1 MMKIQLVGTRNKVD
15 FALYLGHMIAAQGK
29 RVLVIDATSKNLYER
44 SITHL
49 EEGEFLFEIQGVEI
63 LCCAKDWK
71 SVEDCLNAES
81 ETFNNYDCIIVDMD
95 SIDVLISDWPTFD
108 HTLYISDDDKF
119 NIHCDI
125 ELLHRFLDE
134 NDGKSLR
141 RVHFESPFKVPE
153 GYIELLMNNRVEFSA
168 DSEVIEYDD
177 QEGRLRIMM
186 QHNQV
191 IPYGKLT
198 KEYKELLVS
207 MVVEWFGLDKRQIAK
222 AAKPSLFGN
231 YKTKKTIDQVS

>member
-15 FALYLGHMIAAQGK
+15 FALYLGHTIAAQGK
-29 RVLVIDATSKNLYER
+29 RVLVIDATSNAFYR
-44 SITHL
+44 HSVTQL
-49 EEGEFLFEIQGVEI
+49 EEGEALFEIQGVEI
-63 LCCAKDWK
+63 LCTAKDWP

-81 ETFNNYDCIIVDMD
+81 ESLNNYDCIITDMD
-95 SIDVLISDWPTFD
+95 SIEVLINNWPKFD
-108 HTLYISDDDKF
+108 HTLYISDDDRF
-119 NIHCDI
+119 NINCDI

-141 RVHFESPFKVPE
+141 RVHFESPFKVPA
-153 GYIELLMNNRVEFSA
+153 GYIELLMNNRVEFTA
-168 DSEVIEYDD
+168 DSEILDYDD

-191 IPYGKLT
+191 IPYSKLT
-198 KEYKELLVS
+198 KEYKELLINL
-207 MVVEWFGLDKRQIAK
+207 VVEWFGLDKRQIAK